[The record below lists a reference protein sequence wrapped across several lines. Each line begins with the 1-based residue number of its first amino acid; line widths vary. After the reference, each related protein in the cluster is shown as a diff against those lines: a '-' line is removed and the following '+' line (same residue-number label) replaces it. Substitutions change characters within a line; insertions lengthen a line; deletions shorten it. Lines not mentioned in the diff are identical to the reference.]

1 MTQVF
6 YMGSSEG
13 LPIVLNMCQPLLQSS
28 ILRPVDPLP
37 WQSVLVKVVKY
48 KFIPKY
54 MWPS

>member
-54 MWPS
+54 M